1 MHTVRSAWPAGRG
14 PARGESLAPVTI
26 DAARILGIDGWI
38 GSLEAGKDG
47 DLAFSTATLWVL
59 DARGRS
65 SDRRSGVSD
74 TVR

>member
-1 MHTVRSAWPAGRG
+1 MHTVRSAWRAGRG

-26 DAARILGIDGWI
+26 DAAGILGIDGRI

-47 DLAFSTATLWVL
+47 DLAF
-59 DARGRS
+59 
-65 SDRRSGVSD
+65 RRQPFEYTTHVIGVVIDGQVSD